1 MTFSSIWLN
10 SHDCRREGKFSNYA
24 SSSISSQ
31 GRLLIMIP
39 HLIGGYHP
47 ILTDSRTL
55 YNSPLYM
62 PKLTTSNI
70 LFFHHLLKPGTPYT
84 LMLPA
89 RILCCPLN
97 VPYIT
102 SCICGF
108 RVVVVWSCCKVAR
121 LTLAFIY
128 IAISIDLC

>member
-1 MTFSSIWLN
+1 MNWRADYDLLLN
-10 SHDCRREGKFSNYA
+10 LAQLPRLSLRRKFLKLRLLFN
-24 SSSISSQ
+24 IF
-31 GRLLIMIP
+31 RLLIMILP
-39 HLIGGYHP
+39 HLLGGYHP

-62 PKLTTSNI
+62 PELTTSNI

-84 LMLPA
+84 SMLPA

-97 VPYIT
+97 VPYIM
-102 SCICGF
+102 F
-108 RVVVVWSCCKVAR
+108 CCKVAR

-128 IAISIDLC
+128 IAISTDLC